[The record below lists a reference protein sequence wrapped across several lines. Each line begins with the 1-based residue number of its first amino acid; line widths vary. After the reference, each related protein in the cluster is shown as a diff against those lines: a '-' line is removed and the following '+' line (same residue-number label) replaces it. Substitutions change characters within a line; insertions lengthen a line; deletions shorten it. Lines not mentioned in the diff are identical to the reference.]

1 MLLDFGVTALIVT
14 HDRYFLDRVASSI
27 LAFEDDGL
35 VVHYPGN
42 YDQFRRLRTEAREA
56 RKAAAKAPPPPAP
69 AGAKTS
75 SQRPG
80 ARKKALSNV
89 EERELAG
96 LPDRIDQAEQLVSS
110 LMGKLGDPSTY
121 AGGGNEAA
129 SVQRELEAAKADA
142 QRLTARWEELEVK
155 RSSAT

>member
-1 MLLDFGVTALIVT
+1 M
-14 HDRYFLDRVASSI
+14 
-27 LAFEDDGL
+27 

-42 YDQFRRLRTEAREA
+42 YDQFRRLRAEARDA
-56 RKAAAKAPPPPAP
+56 RKAAAKAAP
-69 AGAKTS
+69 TPVSGSPKVP

-80 ARKKALSNV
+80 ARKKALSAS
-89 EERELAG
+89 EEKELAA

-121 AGGGNEAA
+121 AGG
-129 SVQRELEAAKADA
+129 SSVVTVQRELDAARADA
-142 QRLTARWEELEVK
+142 ERLTARWEELEVK